1 MYPEKLDS
9 FQLHKRVDILLQ
21 DYSPRKL
28 SHGCQ
33 FQFSPLAIAGPRLFS
48 KLRQEEVTVCNEA
61 GGAWIDDTRGRHEI
75 NAWGKSKINLRLE
88 KRKKKSRHSDRSPGC
103 RFVFGPVFAPCSKG
117 SLLGSPSRLGHNGPG
132 YRIHHLKPQ
141 FFPREKEVKSS
152 VLKQKFCQG
161 AQSGQIRQGNMK
173 ARRLFQAKA
182 RVTLLITLLLLRVKV

>member
-75 NAWGKSKINLRLE
+75 NAWGKSKINLRLG
-88 KRKKKSRHSDRSPGC
+88 KRKKKNPDIQTG
-103 RFVFGPVFAPCSKG
+103 
-117 SLLGSPSRLGHNGPG
+117 LLGAGLCLGLCLLPVQRGHCLDLLPG
-132 YRIHHLKPQ
+132 WDTMGLVI
-141 FFPREKEVKSS
+141 ES
-152 VLKQKFCQG
+152 
-161 AQSGQIRQGNMK
+161 
-173 ARRLFQAKA
+173 
-182 RVTLLITLLLLRVKV
+182 IT

>member
-75 NAWGKSKINLRLE
+75 NAWGKSKINLRLG
-88 KRKKKSRHSDRSPGC
+88 KRKKKIQTFRLVSWVQVC
-103 RFVFGPVFAPCSKG
+103 VWACVCSLFKG
-117 SLLGSPSRLGHNGPG
+117 VTAWIS
-132 YRIHHLKPQ
+132 
-141 FFPREKEVKSS
+141 
-152 VLKQKFCQG
+152 
-161 AQSGQIRQGNMK
+161 
-173 ARRLFQAKA
+173 FQAGTQWA
-182 RVTLLITLLLLRVKV
+182 WL